1 VERGEE
7 GPRHRHRIL
16 RRDMTLLT
24 QEHELVRKAAREF
37 AEKYVEPVARKMD
50 RENYYPREVIR
61 EAGKLG
67 ILTPTVPAEY
77 GGGGGDLRTAVV
89 VLEELGRISG
99 GFSLLVQAYGVLF
112 ADAVNNFAS
121 KAQREEVLPKVAAGD
136 KIGAFALSE
145 PCCGSDAAA
154 IQTSAERR
162 GGEWVINGEKM
173 WITNG
178 LYADYYIVAARTG
191 RREDRHRA
199 ITLFL
204 LKRSRC
210 IELSPIEVMG
220 VRGTGTAGIKF
231 NDCIVGGDDV
241 VGEVNGG
248 WKILMHT
255 LDVGRGAIA
264 GVALGVARG
273 AFEEALAWAR
283 RREVFNRKLVEFQN
297 TQFEL
302 AEMLAA
308 VESIR
313 ALTYYSA
320 YLYDTKSPEF
330 MLMSHVTKL
339 HAARLAVDVTRR
351 AVQIE
356 GGFGYSKESKA
367 EMFYRDAKILEIGEG
382 TNEIMKYV
390 IYRYI
395 EKNL

>member
-1 VERGEE
+1 
-7 GPRHRHRIL
+7 
-16 RRDMTLLT
+16 MTLLT
-24 QEHELVRKAAREF
+24 QEHELVRKATREF

-50 RENYYPREVIR
+50 RENYYPREAIR

-99 GFSLLVQAYGVLF
+99 GFSLLVEAYGILF

-154 IQTSAERR
+154 IQTRAEKR

-178 LYADYYIVAARTG
+178 LYADYYLVAARTG

-231 NDCIVGGDDV
+231 NDCVVGGDDV

-255 LDVGRGAIA
+255 LDVGRVAVA

-302 AEMLAA
+302 AEMLTA

>member
-1 VERGEE
+1 
-7 GPRHRHRIL
+7 
-16 RRDMTLLT
+16 MTLLT

-50 RENYYPREVIR
+50 IENYYPREAIR

-99 GFSLLVQAYGVLF
+99 GFSLLVQAYGILF

-121 KAQREEVLPKVAAGD
+121 KAQKEEVLPKVAAGD

-154 IQTSAERR
+154 IQTRAERR

-231 NDCIVGGDDV
+231 NDCVVGGDDV
-241 VGEVNGG
+241 VGEVNSG

-283 RREVFNRKLVEFQN
+283 RREVFDRKLVEFQN

-320 YLYDTKSPEF
+320 YLYDTRSPEF

-356 GGFGYSKESKA
+356 GGFGYSKDSKA

>member
-1 VERGEE
+1 MERGEE
-7 GPRHRHRIL
+7 GPSHRHRIL

-24 QEHELVRKAAREF
+24 QEHELVRKATREF

-50 RENYYPREVIR
+50 RENYYPREAIR

-154 IQTSAERR
+154 IQTRAERR

-231 NDCIVGGDDV
+231 NDCVVGGDDV

>member
-1 VERGEE
+1 
-7 GPRHRHRIL
+7 
-16 RRDMTLLT
+16 MTLLT
-24 QEHELVRKAAREF
+24 QEHELVRKATREF

-50 RENYYPREVIR
+50 RENYYPREAIR

-99 GFSLLVQAYGVLF
+99 GFSLLVEAYGILF

-154 IQTSAERR
+154 IQTRAEKR

-178 LYADYYIVAARTG
+178 LYADYYLVAARTG

-231 NDCIVGGDDV
+231 NDCVVGGDDV
-241 VGEVNGG
+241 VGEVNSG

-255 LDVGRGAIA
+255 LDVGRVAVA

>member
-1 VERGEE
+1 
-7 GPRHRHRIL
+7 
-16 RRDMTLLT
+16 MTLLT
-24 QEHELVRKAAREF
+24 QEHELVRKATREF

-50 RENYYPREVIR
+50 RENYYPREAIR
-61 EAGKLG
+61 DAGKLG

-99 GFSLLVQAYGVLF
+99 GFSLLVEAYGILF

-121 KAQREEVLPKVAAGD
+121 KAQKEEILPKVAAGD

-154 IQTSAERR
+154 IQTKAERR
-162 GGEWVINGEKM
+162 GGEWVINGHKM

-178 LYADYYIVAARTG
+178 LYADYYLLAARTG
-191 RREDRHRA
+191 PQEARHKA
-199 ITLFL
+199 ITVFL
-204 LKRSRC
+204 LPRSGC
-210 IELSPIEVMG
+210 VEATPIEVMG
-220 VRGTGTAGIKF
+220 VRGTGTAELKF
-231 NDCIVGGDDV
+231 NDCVVGDDNV

-255 LDVGRGAIA
+255 LDVGRVAIS
-264 GVALGVARG
+264 GVALGIARG

-283 RREVFNRKLVEFQN
+283 RREVFGKRLVEMQN
-297 TQFEL
+297 AQFEL

-308 VESIR
+308 VEAIR
-313 ALTYYSA
+313 ALAYYSA

-351 AVQIE
+351 AVQME

-395 EKNL
+395 ERNL

>member
-1 VERGEE
+1 MERGEE
-7 GPRHRHRIL
+7 GPRHGHRIL

-24 QEHELVRKAAREF
+24 QEHELVRKATREF

-50 RENYYPREVIR
+50 RENYYPREAIR
-61 EAGKLG
+61 DAGKLG

-99 GFSLLVQAYGVLF
+99 GFSLLVEAYGILF

-154 IQTSAERR
+154 IQTRAEKR

-178 LYADYYIVAARTG
+178 LYADYYLVAARTG

-204 LKRSRC
+204 LRRSRC

-231 NDCIVGGDDV
+231 NDCVVGGDDV

-248 WKILMHT
+248 WKVLMHT
-255 LDVGRGAIA
+255 LDVGRVAVA

-297 TQFEL
+297 AQFEL

-351 AVQIE
+351 AVQME

>member
-1 VERGEE
+1 
-7 GPRHRHRIL
+7 
-16 RRDMTLLT
+16 MTLLT
-24 QEHELVRKAAREF
+24 QEHELVRKTTREF

-50 RENYYPREVIR
+50 RENYYPREAIR

-99 GFSLLVQAYGVLF
+99 GFSLLVEAYGILF
-112 ADAVNNFAS
+112 ADAINNFAS
-121 KAQREEVLPKVAAGD
+121 KAQKEEVLPKVAAGD

-154 IQTSAERR
+154 IQTRAEKR

-178 LYADYYIVAARTG
+178 LYADYYLVAARTG

-204 LKRSRC
+204 LRRSRC

-231 NDCIVGGDDV
+231 NDCVVGGDDV

-255 LDVGRGAIA
+255 LDVGRVAVA

-297 TQFEL
+297 AQFEL

-351 AVQIE
+351 AVQME

>member
-1 VERGEE
+1 
-7 GPRHRHRIL
+7 
-16 RRDMTLLT
+16 MTLLT
-24 QEHELVRKAAREF
+24 QEHELVRKATREF

-50 RENYYPREVIR
+50 RENYYPREAIR

-67 ILTPTVPAEY
+67 ILTPTVPAEH
-77 GGGGGDLRTAVV
+77 GGDGGDLRTAVV

-99 GFSLLVQAYGVLF
+99 GFSLLVEAYGILF
-112 ADAVNNFAS
+112 ADAVNDFAS

-154 IQTSAERR
+154 IQTRAEKR

-178 LYADYYIVAARTG
+178 LYADYYLVAARTG

-231 NDCIVGGDDV
+231 NDCAIGGDDV

-255 LDVGRGAIA
+255 LDVGRVAVA

-283 RREVFNRKLVEFQN
+283 RREGFNRKLVEFQN

>member
-1 VERGEE
+1 
-7 GPRHRHRIL
+7 
-16 RRDMTLLT
+16 
-24 QEHELVRKAAREF
+24 
-37 AEKYVEPVARKMD
+37 
-50 RENYYPREVIR
+50 
-61 EAGKLG
+61 
-67 ILTPTVPAEY
+67 VPAEY

-99 GFSLLVQAYGVLF
+99 GFSLLVEAYGILF

-154 IQTSAERR
+154 IQTRAEKR

-178 LYADYYIVAARTG
+178 LYADYYLVAARTG

-231 NDCIVGGDDV
+231 NDCVVGGDDV

-255 LDVGRGAIA
+255 LDVGRVAVA

>member
-1 VERGEE
+1 
-7 GPRHRHRIL
+7 
-16 RRDMTLLT
+16 MTLLT
-24 QEHELVRKAAREF
+24 QEHELVRKATREF

-50 RENYYPREVIR
+50 RENYYPREAIR
-61 EAGKLG
+61 DAGKLG

-99 GFSLLVQAYGVLF
+99 GFSLLVEAYGILF

-154 IQTSAERR
+154 IQTRAEKR

-178 LYADYYIVAARTG
+178 LYADYYLVAARTG

-204 LKRSRC
+204 LRRSRC

-231 NDCIVGGDDV
+231 NDCVVGGDDV

-248 WKILMHT
+248 WKVLMHT
-255 LDVGRGAIA
+255 LDVGRVAVA

-297 TQFEL
+297 AQFEL

-351 AVQIE
+351 AVQME

>member
-1 VERGEE
+1 
-7 GPRHRHRIL
+7 
-16 RRDMTLLT
+16 MTLLT
-24 QEHELVRKAAREF
+24 QEHELVRKATREF

-50 RENYYPREVIR
+50 RENYYPREAIR

-99 GFSLLVQAYGVLF
+99 GFSLLVEAYGILF

-121 KAQREEVLPKVAAGD
+121 KAQKEEVLPKVAAGD

-154 IQTSAERR
+154 IQTRAEKR

-178 LYADYYIVAARTG
+178 LYADYYLVAARTG

-204 LKRSRC
+204 LRRSRC

-231 NDCIVGGDDV
+231 NDCVVGGDDV

-248 WKILMHT
+248 WKVLMHT
-255 LDVGRGAIA
+255 LDVGRVAVA

-297 TQFEL
+297 AQFEL

-351 AVQIE
+351 AVQME